1 MHFSH
6 KYILLFG
13 LWGVLLPS
21 FSAGQKVDKKEE
33 KVTVAASLPVV
44 TQKAEHA
51 GVAFD
56 ASWAKQVYMITDS
69 VGLGAKGAM
78 KKGFKGWKVT
88 VDGHESMG
96 IPEATRR
103 VKENKV
109 MPPIVI
115 VAVGYNSSW
124 EKERKNF
131 ERYTKQF
138 DTQAEAML
146 NAITTRGAKKV
157 IWVLLRDP
165 MASPSGKKSH
175 KYYEKKGFYFS
186 YVNERLVTLHEKHPE
201 LSIADW
207 ASVSNDP
214 SYTADGIHL
223 TASGAAVLVEV
234 IKSSI
239 GL

>member
-1 MHFSH
+1 MHLAH
-6 KYILLFG
+6 KHLLLLG
-13 LWGVLLPS
+13 LLGALLPLI
-21 FSAGQKVDKKEE
+21 SAGQRADKTEVQV
-33 KVTVAASLPVV
+33 VTPTSAPVV
-44 TQKAEHA
+44 IQKVEHA
-51 GVAFD
+51 GVAYD
-56 ASWAKQVYMITDS
+56 VSWAKQVYMITDS

-96 IPEATRR
+96 VAEATRKI
-103 VKENKV
+103 KENKAL
-109 MPPIVI
+109 PPIVI

-124 EKERKNF
+124 EKDRKNF

-138 DTQAEAML
+138 DEQAEAMYKAASL
-146 NAITTRGAKKV
+146 RGAKKLV
-157 IWVLLRDP
+157 WVLLRDP
-165 MASPSGKKSH
+165 MANPSGRKSH

-186 YVNERLVTLHEKHPE
+186 YVNERLLALHEKHPE
-201 LSIADW
+201 VSLADW
-207 ASVSNDP
+207 TSASLDP

-234 IKSSI
+234 IKASV